1 MPGLSIRSRLFVGF
15 GAIYGLLAV
24 SILFST
30 FRLEAIDHRSHTIIR
45 QDLPAA
51 QQSLAMAMEFNG
63 SLATLYRYL
72 LTKDPASKHVL
83 DAQWSK
89 IVEAGTALDTVV
101 GALAPAERPR
111 WKTLMGE
118 FDAIYKA
125 QYGLVA
131 AAETPNADASK
142 LADGIKDTQAR
153 VEHILD
159 TLIGPADDDG
169 FRSGGIA
176 DMAGHQIDA
185 DGNDITTGLGWLV
198 REQEGLLAVALAL
211 AGAIAFL
218 TQRSITRPI
227 GTLTGALNRMAVG
240 DLAIVVPEVDRA
252 DETGRIARAVE
263 VLRAAAAERNRLE
276 AAQAAERASR
286 EQRQI
291 QIDAEITAFD
301 VEIAGVF
308 HHLSESADALRDT
321 ASRLQTRAETTA
333 RQAGIVT
340 TSAQTASDNVEA
352 VAAAV
357 EELTASVREID
368 RQVAVS
374 AEISGLA
381 VQEADRGSSVV
392 ESLSAEAASIGEIVA
407 LINDIAAKTNLLALN
422 ATIEAARAGDSG
434 KGFAVV
440 ANEVKSLASQT
451 ARATQDI
458 TRQITKI
465 RDATGEAVAII
476 GDIGGIV
483 ERISNSS
490 MAISGAVDQQG
501 AATRDIARNVQSA
514 ASGASAVS
522 HAIGEV
528 TQETERTRSASADVR
543 RTADDLAVRA
553 GKLRQRVD
561 GFLSEIRAAG

>member
-1 MPGLSIRSRLFVGF
+1 M
-15 GAIYGLLAV
+15 
-24 SILFST
+24 
-30 FRLEAIDHRSHTIIR
+30 
-45 QDLPAA
+45 PAA

-72 LTKDPASKHVL
+72 LTRDPASKHVL

-111 WKTLMGE
+111 WKALMGE

-125 QYGLVA
+125 EHSLVGA
-131 AAETPNADASK
+131 VEAPNAETSR
-142 LADGIKDTQAR
+142 LADGIKDTQGR

-159 TLIGPADDDG
+159 TLIGRADGNG

-185 DGNDITTGLGWLV
+185 DGDDITAGLGWLV
-198 REQEGLLAVALAL
+198 RAQEALLVAALAL
-211 AGAIAFL
+211 AGAISFL

-227 GTLTGALNRMAVG
+227 GTLTNALNRMAIG
-240 DLAIVVPEVDRA
+240 DLTIVVPEVDRT

-263 VLRAAAAERNRLE
+263 VLRAAAVERNELE

-291 QIDAEITAFD
+291 QVDAEITAFD
-301 VEIAGVF
+301 GEIAGVF
-308 HHLSESADALRDT
+308 HHLSESADALRE
-321 ASRLQTRAETTA
+321 AAGGLEARAEATA

-340 TSAQTASDNVEA
+340 TSARAASGNVEA
-352 VAAAV
+352 VAAAA
-357 EELTASVREID
+357 EKLTASVGEIG

-374 AEISGLA
+374 TEISQLA
-381 VQEADRGSSVV
+381 VREAARGSGVV
-392 ESLSAEAASIGEIVA
+392 EGLSAAAGSIGEIVA
-407 LINDIAAKTNLLALN
+407 LIDEIAAKTNLLALN
-422 ATIEAARAGDSG
+422 ATIEAARAGESG

-451 ARATQDI
+451 GRATQDI
-458 TRQITKI
+458 TRQITTI

-476 GDIGGIV
+476 ADIGNIIG
-483 ERISNSS
+483 RINQSS
-490 MAISGAVDQQG
+490 TAIAEAVDQQG
-501 AATRDIARNVQSA
+501 AATKDIARNVQSA
-514 ASGASAVS
+514 AAGAGAVS
-522 HAIGEV
+522 QAIGEV
-528 TQETERTRSASADVR
+528 TQETERTRVVSTDVR
-543 RTADDLAVRA
+543 RTADDLAARA
-553 GKLRQRVD
+553 ATLRQRVD
-561 GFLSEIRAAG
+561 GFLSGIRAA